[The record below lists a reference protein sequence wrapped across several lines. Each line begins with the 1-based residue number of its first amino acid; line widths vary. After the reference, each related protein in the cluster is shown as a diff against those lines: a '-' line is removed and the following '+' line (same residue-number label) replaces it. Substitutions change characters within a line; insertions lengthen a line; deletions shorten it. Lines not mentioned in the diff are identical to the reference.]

1 MIKGPLIVTGC
12 QRSGTVLVTRA
23 LAYDLNLEVLGDRDF
38 TPNVTGIEKLYT
50 LIENG
55 ITDIVIQMP
64 TALNFFVDLHHS
76 IPDAHFVG
84 VIRDTEDIIESMKRI
99 KWQFD
104 HHYHYIDFY
113 YDHIKMMKGNWELL
127 KNILPETCW
136 TEFKYESFRKHPLY
150 VEKEQ
155 RKDFT
160 VHQWSPDKPVGPKY
174 YLKNDIIF

>member
-64 TALNFFVDLHHS
+64 TALNCFVDLHHS

-99 KWQFD
+99 RWRID
-104 HHYHYIDFY
+104 AVYHWPDYM
-113 YDHIKMMKGNWELL
+113 YDHICMMKGNWELL
-127 KNILPETCW
+127 KQILPNTAW
-136 TEFKYESFRKHPLY
+136 TEVNYTDFEEHSLFIP
-150 VEKEQ
+150 KEQ
-155 RKDFT
+155 RKEFH
-160 VHQWSPDKPVGPKY
+160 VNQWSPDKPIGPRFFS
-174 YLKNDIIF
+174 KNDIIF